1 MDIIITIFCVVIFG
15 YFLKK
20 VTKTTEVGKK
30 MMHVRSLTIPV
41 VVPTVAAPTKKPAEV
56 DYDTPTY
63 QRKGVVIDFWDAP
76 TRTTSQ
82 LFDRAVE
89 ALDECLSE
97 QDQEVKFEVIA

>member
-1 MDIIITIFCVVIFG
+1 MEIIITIFCVVICG

-20 VTKTTEVGKK
+20 VTKTTEVGK
-30 MMHVRSLTIPV
+30 MMRVRSLTIPIA
-41 VVPTVAAPTKKPAEV
+41 VPTVAAPTKKPAEV

-63 QRKGVVIDFWDAP
+63 QRKGVVIDFLDAP
-76 TRTTSQ
+76 TRATSQ